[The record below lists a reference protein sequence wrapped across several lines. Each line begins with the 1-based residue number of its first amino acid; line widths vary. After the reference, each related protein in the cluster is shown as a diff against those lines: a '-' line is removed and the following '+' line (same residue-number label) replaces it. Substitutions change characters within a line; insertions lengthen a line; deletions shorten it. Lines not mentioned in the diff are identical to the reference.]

1 MVSKLVRNVACRA
14 HFINFTIILAMA
26 VVFLLPAL
34 DNGFPFVFSDTGQY
48 LGVFGIRHLQ
58 GRPAYYAIFT
68 RLLDLGLSPW
78 PSVVVQSLI
87 TSWVIWLFA
96 SVLFAINGAIRLLS
110 LGVLLLLGTSLP
122 WFVGWMMPDIFTPLM
137 IIALALLC
145 FARDSLPR
153 PSEIILVLLIGAAL
167 AIHQANLP
175 VALWMIPAFGLCA
188 LLGWRPRKGFLHGLF
203 ASGIGLTLGVVALV
217 AMHLVSG
224 TFGLSSSG
232 SVFLLARTLG
242 DGTALSCLEQVC
254 PQQRFAVCAQ
264 LDELKSLN
272 SLHPGELADYFL
284 WAGPLR
290 ELGGFRAEEAE
301 AKAIVVGTLLNYP
314 LAQFRAAVGNGWRQF
329 FCFRTGTELTTY
341 SETDDLSV
349 AIRAA
354 FGAVIYDNYRQSKQ
368 IRNIFEFDWI
378 NRIHIPIKLKQ
389 AVHPQRESDG
399 RGCHRPAGCRP

>member
-1 MVSKLVRNVACRA
+1 
-14 HFINFTIILAMA
+14 
-26 VVFLLPAL
+26 
-34 DNGFPFVFSDTGQY
+34 
-48 LGVFGIRHLQ
+48 
-58 GRPAYYAIFT
+58 
-68 RLLDLGLSPW
+68 
-78 PSVVVQSLI
+78 
-87 TSWVIWLFA
+87 
-96 SVLFAINGAIRLLS
+96 LFAINGAIRLLS

-122 WFVGWMMPDIFTPLM
+122 WFVGWMMPDIFTTLM

-203 ASGIGLTLGVVALV
+203 ASGIGHTLGVVALV

-242 DGTALSCLEQVC
+242 DGTALSYLEQVC

-378 NRIHIPIKLKQ
+378 NRIHITVIIASSLFLIGSLVARGVKKQPRSFYAIIFVTTLVAGNAFTLGILSGPTQRYQSRVIWLVPLLAACIVLKRLP
-389 AVHPQRESDG
+389 HPGIENSQR
-399 RGCHRPAGCRP
+399 